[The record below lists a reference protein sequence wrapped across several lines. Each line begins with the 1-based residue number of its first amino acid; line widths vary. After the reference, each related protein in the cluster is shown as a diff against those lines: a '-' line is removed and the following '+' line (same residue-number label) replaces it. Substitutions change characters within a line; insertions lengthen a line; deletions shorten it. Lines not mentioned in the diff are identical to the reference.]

1 MCLIRFHPF
10 LIAHVEIRDIMMK
23 CGLFLLA
30 GTILLGSANCGVHK
44 LKLQKLPPAEQQEY
58 VGSASQASSLVRK
71 YSSQEYMGLNPRSA
85 REMFKDTSGHPVPVT
100 NFMNAQCMAPIF
112 AVIF

>member
-1 MCLIRFHPF
+1 
-10 LIAHVEIRDIMMK
+10 MK
-23 CGLFLLA
+23 SGLFLLA
-30 GTILLGSANCGVHK
+30 GTTLLGSANCGVHK

-71 YSSQEYMGLNPRSA
+71 YSSQEYMALHPQPR
-85 REMFKDTSGHPVPVT
+85 REMLKDTSVHPVPVT
-100 NFMNAQCMAPIF
+100 NFMNTQCMTPIF